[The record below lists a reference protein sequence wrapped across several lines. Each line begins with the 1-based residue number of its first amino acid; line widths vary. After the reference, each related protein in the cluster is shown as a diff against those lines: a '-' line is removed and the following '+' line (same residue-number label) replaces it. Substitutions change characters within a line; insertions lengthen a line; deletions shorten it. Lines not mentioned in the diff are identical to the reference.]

1 MTIEPMNAEEKETM
15 KASQVPRITGLL
27 LIEVRHS
34 NPNGDPERE
43 SSPRQR
49 PDRKGEISPVSIKR
63 KLRDLVEKKDEL
75 LWDSIKKKVKLPKG
89 YQFDIMESRERGWN
103 DLKEADE
110 TMRANNAWTKTSN
123 LINSN
128 FPGFQKKY
136 WDARLFGNTFLEKAK
151 EERGIQD
158 TIRTGVVHFGVGISV
173 APIEIEF
180 STWTKKAPAQEDRT
194 RGMAPMAWRVVK
206 HGLYTVPFFVNPT
219 QARKTDCTLA
229 DVQIMLHLLKHAYPH
244 TRSVPRA
251 QVDVIYAHV
260 VQHNDPLGS
269 FSDFALLDALAPKR
283 IPKSL
288 SGKSWKKHSEF
299 LELLKAAPDAN
310 QVDPSESL
318 ADYAVPTWKDI
329 KDELVRVGKSDKWSE
344 VGKHTDEAV

>member
-1 MTIEPMNAEEKETM
+1 MNAKEKETM
-15 KASQVPRITGLL
+15 TASQVPRITGLL
-27 LIEVRHS
+27 VVEVRHS

-75 LWDSIKKKVKLPKG
+75 LWHYIKGKVSLSPDF
-89 YQFDIMESRERGWN
+89 QFDIMESRDRGWD
-103 DLKEADE
+103 DLKGDDE
-110 TMRANNAWTKTSN
+110 TKRAKDAWDRTSE
-123 LINSN
+123 LISKQAEN
-128 FPGFQKKY
+128 FKKKY

-158 TIRTGVVHFGVGISV
+158 TIRAGVVHFGVGISV
-173 APIEIEF
+173 APVEIEF
-180 STWTKKAPAQEDRT
+180 STWTKKAPAQEDKT

-219 QARKTDCTLA
+219 QARKTGCTLA
-229 DVQIMLHLLKHAYPH
+229 DVEIMLHLLKHVYPH
-244 TRSVPRA
+244 TRSVIRA
-251 QVDVIYAHV
+251 EVDVICAHV

-283 IPKSL
+283 V
-288 SGKSWKKHSEF
+288 
-299 LELLKAAPDAN
+299 PDKTK
-310 QVDPSESL
+310 PSEAL
-318 ADYAVPTWKDI
+318 KPDYEIPTWDEI
-329 KDELVRVGKSDKWSE
+329 KDKPVRVGKSSKWNE
-344 VGKHTDEAV
+344 VGTYMDYAL